1 MINLLISILL
11 FNVLIVFFKLFE
23 KFNIDNLQALIVNY
37 LTSIILSLFL
47 IEVPLNIDSIFQQ
60 SWTKH
65 AIILGFLFIS
75 VFSLFAYSTQ
85 KVGIVITSVINKM
98 SFVIPVIISFY
109 IYSHEIFTLN
119 KLIGIILA
127 MVGVFLASTKKKGL
141 IFNKKYIWL
150 LIIIFFGQGFADIIL
165 NDSKLYIKQFQEI
178 SFFLLLFLSAS
189 IFGIIFFIIKYI
201 SVRNKINYRNIIAG
215 IIFGIPNFYSILYFL
230 KALQDN
236 YFIERSSLI
245 FPLTSVGIVIS
256 TSLLGVFIF
265 KENLI
270 TRNFIGIVLAMI
282 SIYIISL

>member
-1 MINLLISILL
+1 MEK
-11 FNVLIVFFKLFE
+11 VLIGAAKPDPIFE
-23 KFNIDNLQALIVNY
+23 
-37 LTSIILSLFL
+37 LTQPGTMKDLCRRG
-47 IEVPLNIDSIFQQ
+47 P
-60 SWTKH
+60 
-65 AIILGFLFIS
+65 
-75 VFSLFAYSTQ
+75 
-85 KVGIVITSVINKM
+85 
-98 SFVIPVIISFY
+98 
-109 IYSHEIFTLN
+109 
-119 KLIGIILA
+119 
-127 MVGVFLASTKKKGL
+127 KKL